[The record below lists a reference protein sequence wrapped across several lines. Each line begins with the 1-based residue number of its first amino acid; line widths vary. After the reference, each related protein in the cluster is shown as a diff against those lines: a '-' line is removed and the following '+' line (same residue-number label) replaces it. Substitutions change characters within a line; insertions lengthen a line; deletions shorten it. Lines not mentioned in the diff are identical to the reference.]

1 MPASPHARLSVN
13 IDHVAT
19 LRQVRGVGYPDPVE
33 AAAIA
38 EAAGAAGITAH
49 LRMDRRHVQERDL
62 ERLRERVSG
71 KLNLEMASDA
81 EMVAIALRL
90 RPDQVS
96 LVPERAGE
104 VTTEGGLNL
113 DGDGLERAR
122 RAAAELGGAGI
133 EVSLF
138 LDPDPLQIERLASLD
153 GGVVAGFEI
162 NTDAYTRAGDA
173 ARRAELDKV
182 RAAAL
187 LGEELGVHVYAGHG
201 LTAANVG
208 PIAALPQVEELN
220 IGHSIVS
227 RAVLIGMDAAVR
239 EMLAAMAANAAVA

>member
-1 MPASPHARLSVN
+1 MQAPRVRLSVN

-33 AAAIA
+33 AAVIA
-38 EAAGAAGITAH
+38 EGAGASGITAH

-62 ERLRERVSG
+62 ERLRERVRG

-81 EMVAIALRL
+81 EMVAIALRV

-113 DGDGLERAR
+113 ADDGLERAH
-122 RAAAELGGAGI
+122 RAAVELGRAGI

-138 LDPDPLQIERLASLD
+138 LDPDPLQIERLSELD
-153 GGVVAGFEI
+153 DDVVAGFEI
-162 NTDAYTRAGDA
+162 NTDAYTRAGA
-173 ARRAELDKV
+173 ATRGAELDKV
-182 RAAAL
+182 RAVAL

-201 LTAANVG
+201 LTTANVG
-208 PIAALPQVEELN
+208 AIAALPQVEELN
-220 IGHSIVS
+220 IGHSIVA
-227 RAVLIGMDAAVR
+227 RAVLVGMDAAVR
-239 EMLAAMAANAAVA
+239 EMIEAMAASAVVA